1 MGGKERI
8 ATNAFFNHLFSMIA
22 SDFTGSLYMMV
33 RMLAACLCGA
43 CIGLERSRRQKDAG
57 IRTHIIVA
65 LGSALMM
72 IVSKYG
78 FFDILQYGGLSAD
91 ASRIAANVITGVSFL
106 GAGMIIMRNAS
117 VKGLTTAAGIWTTS
131 GIGMAI
137 GAGMYT
143 VGIFATVLMIVLQI
157 VLHMWFSRLENTA
170 TEFTVLLRDVPDS
183 IKNFRDSLTQ
193 RNICIESCKMTRTH
207 GSSISLDITVK
218 KPRDASVDALLLLAE
233 ENENVLSIDI

>member
-91 ASRIAANVITGVSFL
+91 ASRIARSEPA
-106 GAGMIIMRNAS
+106 
-117 VKGLTTAAGIWTTS
+117 
-131 GIGMAI
+131 
-137 GAGMYT
+137 
-143 VGIFATVLMIVLQI
+143 
-157 VLHMWFSRLENTA
+157 
-170 TEFTVLLRDVPDS
+170 
-183 IKNFRDSLTQ
+183 
-193 RNICIESCKMTRTH
+193 
-207 GSSISLDITVK
+207 
-218 KPRDASVDALLLLAE
+218 
-233 ENENVLSIDI
+233 